1 MAGRLEGQCAQADFG
16 PQSTE
21 DDERTG
27 DPNVATTEQKEQTPQ
42 YTLQGVL
49 HFLQTEWARIEIQ
62 RSDWETDRAELRARI
77 AFLEGERRG
86 QENLKQDLVRRIKML
101 EYALKQERVKF
112 HHYKASIAANAA
124 SGTKQA
130 ADDSGNPTIKAD
142 DSLRTKV
149 LDPGEKLHQYTEQA
163 LETNAKWLE
172 SRSRLKKFLQEV
184 GCTDALLN
192 VKQARLLQILNS
204 TPEWH
209 SALDKADIHSETGVR
224 RIPREHAWPPSHGRG
239 TDLSDPNLLSALADM
254 DDVVRNGSGASSS
267 GPYEES
273 TEPDTTAQHSTGAE
287 MIDPSE
293 GSRVSRFR
301 RTGGGQFTNGEHN
314 KRKPS
319 SLADEGNPS
328 DPSIA
333 TAVSSF
339 IGDLKRSGS
348 PGEVKRFGRGH
359 NLDSN
364 ILGFIDVLTTK
375 PGDLNTSS
383 TSAKLGKTTTQS
395 AHNLPSVRASEQEET
410 AKDRTATSGHQL
422 EGLRDTSPNEGFV
435 LGDLADLTVGN
446 ESDTA
451 TEGDSCDYPS
461 YAHGNL
467 DSTTG
472 HLTTGGTAGDVDSG
486 KGKTDFR
493 HQSWYPRYTLRGHFD
508 GIRSVAFLPLIRAI
522 FTAGEDGCV
531 MLWNLGLN
539 DASSSTDQAR
549 DSGRSLGHHPMDEI
563 EPIHVFCG
571 HSGPVLCVTTP
582 PGSMSLSA
590 GNAFS
595 GGLDGSIRGWRIPA
609 YNSSGLYAPH
619 DTGFTNGRVFQGS
632 KAAVWSLAMH
642 PNIPVLVAAHA
653 DNVIEFWSA
662 ADSAE
667 DSSTPLS
674 TFHLDR
680 LFTPSSGDTEPLGRP
695 TCVQFLANRPN
706 VFSASQCLVGTSTG
720 WLFLLDVRTG
730 QIISQCSPAP
740 KKADEPE
747 FHQTLPT
754 GWTSRALNGLAS
766 HHTLSVAIGAH
777 EDCCIRF
784 YDIGRM
790 SAERSMVGNTP
801 FVDGMVAH
809 MDSVTSVAVDMQGLY
824 LLTGSHDA
832 SIRVWDLETRA
843 CVQEMTNHRVKNN
856 EAVHAVALHPS
867 FPLAA
872 SAGADGV
879 CKIYC
884 TSN

>member
-1 MAGRLEGQCAQADFG
+1 MAGRLEGQCAQAEFG
-16 PQSTE
+16 PQGTE

-112 HHYKASIAANAA
+112 HHYKASVAANAA

-209 SALDKADIHSETGVR
+209 SALDKADIHSEAGVR
-224 RIPREHAWPPSHGRG
+224 RMSREHVWPASHGRG

-254 DDVVRNGSGASSS
+254 DDVVRNGSGASGG
-267 GPYEES
+267 GPYEDS

-287 MIDPSE
+287 VIDPAE

-301 RTGGGQFTNGEHN
+301 RTGGGQFTNGDHN

-319 SLADEGNPS
+319 GLADELLSLNYEPCKWCLLHQVTS
-328 DPSIA
+328 SRCTPLLREYET
-333 TAVSSF
+333 TALHPTFSVAMRDVRALF
-339 IGDLKRSGS
+339 
-348 PGEVKRFGRGH
+348 
-359 NLDSN
+359 
-364 ILGFIDVLTTK
+364 DVLTTK
-375 PGDLNTSS
+375 PGELNTSS

-395 AHNLPSVRASEQEET
+395 AHNLPSIRASEQEET
-410 AKDRTATSGHQL
+410 AKDRTT
-422 EGLRDTSPNEGFV
+422 TP
-435 LGDLADLTVGN
+435 
-446 ESDTA
+446 
-451 TEGDSCDYPS
+451 EGDSCDYTS

-508 GIRSVAFLPLIRAI
+508 GIRSVAFHPLVRAI

-539 DASSSTDQAR
+539 DATSSTDQAR
-549 DSGRSLGHHPMDEI
+549 DSGRSPGHHPMDEI

-571 HSGPVLCVTTP
+571 HSGPVLCVITP
-582 PGSMSLSA
+582 PRSMSINA
-590 GNAFS
+590 GDAFS
-595 GGLDGSIRGWRIPA
+595 GGLDGSIRGWRIPV

-619 DTGFTNGRVFQGS
+619 DTGFTNGCVFQGS

-653 DNVIEFWSA
+653 DNVIEFWSV

-695 TCVQFLANRPN
+695 TCVQFLADRSK

-790 SAERSMVGNTP
+790 SAERCMVGNTP

-867 FPLAA
+867 YPLAA